1 MKLITL
7 LTDFGLRDGYVG
19 VMKGVIWTICP
30 DAHIADLTHTVAP
43 QNIRQGALALALSF
57 PYYPAGSVHVAVVDP
72 GVGTARRPIAA
83 RVGDHYFVAPD
94 NGLLSPVFDE
104 AERQGWPADIVHLNR
119 PQYWLDD
126 ISHVFHG
133 RDIFSPVAA
142 HLARGIPLEAL
153 GDPITDPLRFTL
165 PVAEAFDGG
174 LRGAILLVDNY
185 GNLYSNIPLKA
196 LEPYDPAR
204 LRIRIAG
211 QEITGLVPSF
221 GYGNEGD
228 LVAVHG
234 TYGSL
239 TVAVV
244 NGNAAKQ
251 LSAGV
256 DTPLE
261 VRFPAEPQP

>member
-30 DAHIADLTHTVAP
+30 DAHIADLTHTVEP

-57 PYYPAGSVHVAVVDP
+57 PYYPAGTVHVAVVDP

-83 RVGDHYFVAPD
+83 RIGEQYFVAPD
-94 NGLLSPVFDE
+94 NGLLSPVLDE
-104 AERQGWPADIVHLNR
+104 AERQGLQVNIVHLNR

-133 RDIFSPVAA
+133 RDIFSPAAA
-142 HLARGIPLEAL
+142 HLARGVLLEAL
-153 GDPITDPLRFTL
+153 GDPITDPMRFSL
-165 PVAEAFDGG
+165 PVAALIDGG
-174 LRGAILLVDNY
+174 MRGCILLVDNY
-185 GNLYSNIPLKA
+185 GNLYSNIPLEA
-196 LEPYDPAR
+196 LQAYDPAG

-211 QEITGLVPSF
+211 QEIKGLLPSF
-221 GYGNEGD
+221 GYGQAGS

-244 NGNAAKQ
+244 NGSAAEF
-251 LSAGV
+251 LGAGV

-261 VRFPAEPQP
+261 VDFSPEQPA